1 MGLIYTQHLYTHL
14 PLMSGGGR
22 YICLSNLPGRN
33 RAGSRTS
40 GRLVPAK
47 TTTLVVVLNPI
58 AIYYMYNI
66 HKYILT
72 YIHIYNHMY
81 VHTYTHVYINT

>member
-1 MGLIYTQHLYTHL
+1 MGLIYIYTQRLYTHL

-47 TTTLVVVLNPI
+47 TTTLVVVLNPTV
-58 AIYYMYNI
+58 IYYTCTI
-66 HKYILT
+66 F
-72 YIHIYNHMY
+72 
-81 VHTYTHVYINT
+81 INT